1 MAAGIKVSG
10 VLEQLSSGCVDLGE
24 CMCIGEAAFVRMWDY
39 VRTSSGSC
47 LHVAMATRP
56 EEREKKDI
64 CFHQKNLRKAF
75 SSTTSLPLS
84 PSMPKKSVK
93 MGMSICPIM
102 GHH

>member
-56 EEREKKDI
+56 EEREKKTYASI
-64 CFHQKNLRKAF
+64 NKIFAKPFPPRLVCHCPLPCLRNL
-75 SSTTSLPLS
+75 
-84 PSMPKKSVK
+84 
-93 MGMSICPIM
+93 
-102 GHH
+102 